1 MGTKDQMRWQSLW
14 PVRNQIDPKCELIG
28 GITDKTILVGLY
40 LISATLSY
48 LAVIFLYIAVV
59 LHFVSCIDDT
69 ASY

>member
-1 MGTKDQMRWQSLW
+1 VWTHQ
-14 PVRNQIDPKCELIG
+14 NG
-28 GITDKTILVGLY
+28 GSTDMTILVVLY